1 VHSWFCKLIARLF
14 SFCLANSGA
23 KELLAFCVDVQWLAA
38 VEVALLKG
46 RHPLLE
52 YSVNLA
58 VKSTNDN
65 WHHGGGKGWSSSL
78 RAHQLP
84 RGKET
89 VATPRVVNFPEV
101 KEQPDSGM
109 FFQELGNYQSHFW
122 ELEEQR
128 EKANPL

>member
-1 VHSWFCKLIARLF
+1 MQDYSVSALQTQIGPK
-14 SFCLANSGA
+14 
-23 KELLAFCVDVQWLAA
+23 KLLAFCVDVQWLAA

-58 VKSTNDN
+58 VKSTNNN
-65 WHHGGGKGWSSSL
+65 WHRWGGKGWSSSL
-78 RAHQLP
+78 QAHQLP

-89 VATPRVVNFPEV
+89 VATSRVVNFSEV

-109 FFQELGNYQSHFW
+109 FFQELGNSQSHLW
-122 ELEEQR
+122 
-128 EKANPL
+128 

>member
-1 VHSWFCKLIARLF
+1 MQDYSVSALQTQI
-14 SFCLANSGA
+14 GA
-23 KELLAFCVDVQWLAA
+23 KESLAFCVDVQWLAA

-65 WHHGGGKGWSSSL
+65 WHRGGGKGWSSSL

>member
-1 VHSWFCKLIARLF
+1 M
-14 SFCLANSGA
+14 
-23 KELLAFCVDVQWLAA
+23 DVQWLAA

-78 RAHQLP
+78 QAHQLP
-84 RGKET
+84 QGKET
-89 VATPRVVNFPEV
+89 VATSRVVNFSEV

-109 FFQELGNYQSHFW
+109 FFQELGNSQSHLW